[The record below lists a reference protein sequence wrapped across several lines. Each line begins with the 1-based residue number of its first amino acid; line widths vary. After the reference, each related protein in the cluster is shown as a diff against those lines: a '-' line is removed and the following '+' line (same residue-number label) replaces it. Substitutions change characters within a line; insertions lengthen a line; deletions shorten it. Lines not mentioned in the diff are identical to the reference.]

1 MMSDPLIDDRT
12 RELSEMSD
20 ERLDAWL
27 GDLERA
33 YVHALIERS
42 LRGDSIS
49 PTQSRVSNIAKR
61 IRGE

>member
-1 MMSDPLIDDRT
+1 MTDPLIDDRT

-27 GDLERA
+27 SDLERA

>member
-1 MMSDPLIDDRT
+1 MSDGMLDDRT

-20 ERLDAWL
+20 IDLDVWL

-33 YVHALIERS
+33 YIHALIERS
-42 LRGDSIS
+42 LRGESIS
-49 PTQSRVSNIAKR
+49 PTKSRVSQIRKR